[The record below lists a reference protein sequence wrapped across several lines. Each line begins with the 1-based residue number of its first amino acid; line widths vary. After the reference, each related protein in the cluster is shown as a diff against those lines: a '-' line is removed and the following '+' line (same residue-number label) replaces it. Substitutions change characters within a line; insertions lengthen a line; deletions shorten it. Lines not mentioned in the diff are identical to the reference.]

1 MILETGSGAKRLA
14 GCVGGLG
21 PNVDNLSSARGRRVL
36 LRFGGRSV
44 VTKGARTGCVGRPHV
59 TVVAQGRARQGAVGA
74 LGSKELGTNVPTAAA
89 ADVRCY
95 PKERELA
102 FSMET

>member
-1 MILETGSGAKRLA
+1 VA
-14 GCVGGLG
+14 
-21 PNVDNLSSARGRRVL
+21 
-36 LRFGGRSV
+36 
-44 VTKGARTGCVGRPHV
+44 
-59 TVVAQGRARQGAVGA
+59 AQGRARQGAVGGA
-74 LGSKELGTNVPTAAA
+74 LGSKELGTNVPTAPA

>member
-1 MILETGSGAKRLA
+1 MRR
-14 GCVGGLG
+14 GGLG
-21 PNVDNLSSARGRRVL
+21 RNLDNLSRACGWRVL
-36 LRFGGRSV
+36 LRFGRRSV
-44 VTKGARTGCVGRPHV
+44 VTTGARTGCVGRPHV
-59 TVVAQGRARQGAVGA
+59 TVAAQGRARQGAVGGA
-74 LGSKELGTNVPTAAA
+74 LGSKELGTNVPTAPA